1 MRIALLADIRGNPS
15 IEYDRQAAIEAAR
28 RSGNPGADYVIQ
40 FLEGKIRAS
49 GLAKWDGTSHA
60 VLSSQ

>member
-28 RSGNPGADYVIQ
+28 RSGNPGMDYIVR
-40 FLEGKIRAS
+40 FLEGKICAS
-49 GLAKWDGTSHA
+49 WLAKWDGISFT
-60 VLSSQ
+60 VSS